1 MGARSGSSKR
11 ACTLEEHKMSHW
23 VWKEQLY
30 LLFIFSFVNFY
41 FLSVS
46 IISIIMSMSIY
57 KVHNVYVVLHDYN
70 L

>member
-1 MGARSGSSKR
+1 
-11 ACTLEEHKMSHW
+11 MSHW

>member
-1 MGARSGSSKR
+1 MHPGGAQDEPLGVERT
-11 ACTLEEHKMSHW
+11 AIFT
-23 VWKEQLY
+23 LY
-30 LLFIFSFVNFY
+30 LSFVNFY